1 MSLTHWPSTLCVAVS
16 PLTTFDNRVTSQG
29 SSLAPKPNIPPQL
42 SGARFLCL
50 EAAAAAPNGGSFK
63 RILAFPSTCIP
74 SPGSLVTERQF
85 NLVAVEN
92 ASRSQSG
99 I

>member
-29 SSLAPKPNIPPQL
+29 SSLAPKPTFHRSFLAPVFCVWKLRLQRQTAEVSSEYWRFRQL
-42 SGARFLCL
+42 VFLRQ
-50 EAAAAAPNGGSFK
+50 ED
-63 RILAFPSTCIP
+63 
-74 SPGSLVTERQF
+74 LVTKRQF

-92 ASRSQSG
+92 ASRSQ
-99 I
+99 